1 MSCSCNCNPCRCT
14 PSCDTTNEPI
24 SSALN
29 NFITAFF
36 GTVTKTCVNGQ
47 VVWSLPCDL
56 STGSPLLPRTA
67 GEGVACY
74 LLRLFASI
82 QLATCLDFRQIF
94 INGVCY
100 ATWQEA
106 YDANLGATTPTL
118 MLVGD
123 GEFGDLNL
131 TSDYNS
137 NIIIFGLGDGAS
149 RLGNVTTNQN
159 DFVLEAH
166 KVAINSIDTR
176 SAGVGN
182 VTITLSG
189 GASVGII
196 NNSRNAASGAAATIT
211 ATNWQIA
218 SIDNSVSVLVAG
230 GGAVVLSRCICGP
243 INTSALGELP
253 GPVTLR
259 HCSRV
264 GTITNTGG
272 GGTGSNFVIA
282 EETNIIGTIGSFA
295 IAEIAATSSFIN
307 SKIKT
312 VDSLL
317 NVIAQV
323 NGNGA
328 QFLNTIIVPVGA
340 ALPIAASVPRTII
353 AYNLLTRNA
362 LSPNVTLSEGN
373 TTSSPN
379 IRYP

>member
-29 NFITAFF
+29 NFILSFF

-47 VVWSLPCDL
+47 VVWALPCNL
-56 STGSPLLPRTA
+56 EAGSSLLPRTA

-74 LLRLFASI
+74 LLRLFDFL
-82 QLATCLDFRQIF
+82 QGGTCLDFRQIF
-94 INGVCY
+94 INGICY
-100 ATWQEA
+100 TTWQSA
-106 YDANLGATTPTL
+106 YDANIGATTPTL

-123 GEFGDLNL
+123 GEFGDLNI
-131 TSDYNS
+131 TANYNS

-149 RLGNVTTNQN
+149 RLGNVTTNRFN
-159 DFVLEAH
+159 FILEGH

-176 SAGVGN
+176 IAGVGGAI
-182 VTITLSG
+182 VTLSG
-189 GASVGII
+189 GASVGAI
-196 NNSRNAASGAAATIT
+196 NNSRTTASGVAGSIT

-218 SIDNSVSVLVAG
+218 SIDTSVSVLLAA

-243 INTSALGELP
+243 INTSAIGELP

-259 HCSRV
+259 HCTSV
-264 GTITNTGG
+264 GTITNSGP

-282 EETNIIGTIGSFA
+282 EETNIIGTAGSFA
-295 IAEIAATSSFIN
+295 IAEITATSSFIN

-312 VDSLL
+312 VTSVL
-317 NVIAQV
+317 NAIAEV
-323 NGNGA
+323 NQNGA
-328 QFLNTIIVPVGA
+328 QFLNTIIVPGA
-340 ALPIAASVPRTII
+340 AGLPIAASLPRTII